1 MSDLPQL
8 TVWTVGHSKH
18 EITDFI
24 EIILIHEIEV
34 IVDVRTSAEYD
45 SGHIPNSVNIE
56 WQDIMKLNKTSAKDK
71 YIYLYCRS
79 GNRSGKAAKI
89 LNDNGFINVVNAGSL
104 EEAQIII
111 DSVNAQEIHPK

>member
-1 MSDLPQL
+1 MHSNLLL
-8 TVWTVGHSKH
+8 TSLIISSFIVSA
-18 EITDFI
+18 EITYTD
-24 EIILIHEIEV
+24 IL

-45 SGHIPNSVNIE
+45 SGHIHNSVNIE

-89 LNDNGFINVVNAGSL
+89 LNDNGFINVVNVGSL

-111 DSVNAQEIHPK
+111 DSVNAQEIHLK

>member
-1 MSDLPQL
+1 MHSNLLL
-8 TVWTVGHSKH
+8 TSLIISSFIVSA
-18 EITDFI
+18 EITYTD
-24 EIILIHEIEV
+24 IL

-104 EEAQIII
+104 KEAQIII
-111 DSVNAQEIHPK
+111 DSVNAQEIHLK

>member
-1 MSDLPQL
+1 M
-8 TVWTVGHSKH
+8 
-18 EITDFI
+18 
-24 EIILIHEIEV
+24 
-34 IVDVRTSAEYD
+34 RTSAEYD

-56 WQDIMKLNKTSAKDK
+56 WQDIMNLNKTSAKDK

-89 LNDNGFINVVNAGSL
+89 LNDNGFINVVNAGAL

-111 DSVNAQEIHPK
+111 DSVNAQEIHLK

>member
-1 MSDLPQL
+1 M
-8 TVWTVGHSKH
+8 HSNLLLIFLILGSFIVNA
-18 EITDFI
+18 EITLND
-24 EIILIHEIEV
+24 IL

-45 SGHIPNSVNIE
+45 SGHIPNSINIE
-56 WQDIMKLNKTSAKDK
+56 WQDIMKLNETSAKDK

-89 LNDNGFINVVNAGSL
+89 LNDNGFMNVINAGSL

-111 DSVNAQEIHPK
+111 DSLNAQEFKLK

>member
-1 MSDLPQL
+1 MHSNLLL
-8 TVWTVGHSKH
+8 TSFIISSFILSA
-18 EITDFI
+18 EITYTD
-24 EIILIHEIEV
+24 IL

-56 WQDIMKLNKTSAKDK
+56 WQDIMKLNETSAKDK

-111 DSVNAQEIHPK
+111 DSVIAQEAQLK

>member
-1 MSDLPQL
+1 M
-8 TVWTVGHSKH
+8 HSNLLLIFLMLGSFIVNA
-18 EITDFI
+18 EITPND
-24 EIILIHEIEV
+24 IL

-45 SGHIPNSVNIE
+45 SGHISNSINIE
-56 WQDIMKLNKTSAKDK
+56 WQDIMKLNETSAQDK

-89 LNDNGFINVVNAGSL
+89 LNDNGFMNVINAGSL

-111 DSVNAQEIHPK
+111 DSLNAQEFKLK

>member
-1 MSDLPQL
+1 M
-8 TVWTVGHSKH
+8 HSNLLLIFLILGSFIVNA
-18 EITDFI
+18 EITLND
-24 EIILIHEIEV
+24 IL

-56 WQDIMKLNKTSAKDK
+56 WQDIMKLNETSAKDK

-89 LNDNGFINVVNAGSL
+89 LNDNGFMNVINAGSL

-111 DSVNAQEIHPK
+111 DSLNAQEFKLK